1 MSFAKKFLKNW
12 LTLRIF
18 RNVLKISLININCR
32 CQQIWKDLSSL
43 LSSCGD
49 STLPSYR
56 VTLSTRQIAFL
67 SRTCK
72 KLDSWGP
79 INLSFIFSRNH
90 AGLRWISNSHFA
102 GCVTLHPRPSHLSLK
117 NIIVPH
123 SQTCICNS
131 FKCTF
136 YLKIERSFCVTF

>member
-1 MSFAKKFLKNW
+1 MSFAKKFLKKW
-12 LTLRIF
+12 LNLGDF
-18 RNVLKISLININCR
+18 SQCPQDKPDKHQLQVSANMEGFVFF
-32 CQQIWKDLSSL
+32 L
-43 LSSCGD
+43 LVVIQHY
-49 STLPSYR
+49 LLHR

-102 GCVTLHPRPSHLSLK
+102 GCVALHPIHLCLK

-131 FKCTF
+131 LKCTF
-136 YLKIERSFCVTF
+136 YLEIEHTICVTF